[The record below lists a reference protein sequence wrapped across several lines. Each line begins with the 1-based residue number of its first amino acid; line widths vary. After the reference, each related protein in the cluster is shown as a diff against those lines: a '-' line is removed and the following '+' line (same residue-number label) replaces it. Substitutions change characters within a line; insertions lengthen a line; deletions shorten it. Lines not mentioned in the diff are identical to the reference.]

1 VDVLGIV
8 RVIAGPRFGSGS
20 SDDEATYCHACLVL
34 YPTLLVDFCF
44 LEAELQE
51 MKRGSIW

>member
-1 VDVLGIV
+1 MDVLGIV